1 MRIAAAIFT
10 LCIGLALAAGDWPAT
25 AQTSA
30 TQKAK
35 PATPKA
41 NPAGQKTKAA
51 APKAKPAAP
60 KAKPAAAQKKQ
71 KSKKAAKK
79 AAPSPPHL
87 GAREVYAA
95 MPAAERMAIQSDLAW
110 TGDYN
115 GLIDGEFTDR
125 SIAAVQEF
133 QKRLKNKPTGILNPH
148 ERELLAAAARR
159 PQEAVG
165 WRMVNDSA
173 SGTRIGVPSK
183 LAAET
188 GKGKSGGRWF
198 SQQGQIQIETFRLRD
213 TALKAVFEREKKEPP
228 QRQVG
233 YSVLKDDF
241 FVVSGLQGLKKFY
254 VRGYVR
260 DTEVRGFTLL
270 YDQATEGTMD
280 AVAVAMSN
288 AFLAF
293 PIAAKQAA
301 GQGARQ
307 KVEYGT
313 AIVATSAGHL
323 VTDRETVDG
332 CQVIVVPGHGGAD
345 WLAEDAG
352 NGLAL
357 LRLYGA
363 GNFTPLPLAGGP
375 AEGPGVTLVGI
386 ADPQAQAG
394 GSVVTTPAARLSADN
409 AIAPAPKPGFAGA
422 AALDAQGRFVGIVTM
437 RPAVVAG
444 TGTDAAPRAA
454 VVSAD
459 TVRAFLLAHKVTPAP
474 GRAGGGVEAAK
485 PSVLRVACVRK

>member
-1 MRIAAAIFT
+1 MRIAAAIFA
-10 LCIGLALAAGDWPAT
+10 LGIGLALAAGDWSAT

-35 PATPKA
+35 PAAQKA
-41 NPAGQKTKAA
+41 TGQKTKAA

-71 KSKKAAKK
+71 KSRKATKKAA
-79 AAPSPPHL
+79 ATPPHL

-148 ERELLAAAARR
+148 EREQLAAAARR
-159 PQEAVG
+159 PQETVG
-165 WRMVNDSA
+165 WRMVNDAA

-183 LAAET
+183 LAGET

-213 TALKAVFEREKKEPP
+213 TALKVVFEREKKEPP

-254 VRGYVR
+254 VRGYAR

-288 AFLAF
+288 AFRAF
-293 PIAAKQAA
+293 PTAAKQAA

-307 KVEYGT
+307 RVEYGT

-363 GNFTPLPLAGGP
+363 GNLTPLPLAAEPAQGP
-375 AEGPGVTLVGI
+375 AVMLVGI

-394 GSVVTTPAARLSADN
+394 GSAVTTPAARLSADN
-409 AIAPAPKPGFAGA
+409 AIAPAPQPGFAGA
-422 AALDAQGRFVGIVTM
+422 AALDAQGRFAGMVTM
-437 RPAVVAG
+437 RPAIVAG
-444 TGTDAAPRAA
+444 TGTNAAPKAA

-459 TVRAFLLAHKVTPAP
+459 TVRTFLQAHKVVPAP
-474 GRAGGGVEAAK
+474 GRAGGSVEAAK
-485 PSVLRVACVRK
+485 ASVLRVACVRK